1 MFTDGITNKL
11 VGCFY
16 PSTLTNCL
24 SQQTE
29 EEAVD
34 DVVLVRVYGNKT
46 DLLIDRN
53 AEKRNIQLLHTYG
66 FAPSLYAV
74 FKNGLAYEYVDG
86 VTLTTDTVKDPKV
99 WILVAKRL
107 AEMHKVTCGNDLPK
121 IAGLGRKTEKFLDL
135 LPEKFGSVDVQERY
149 VLKFYLTILFCYN
162 TIVFVI
168 SYLTFV
174 LLVV

>member
-16 PSTLTNCL
+16 PTTLTTNCL

-29 EEAVD
+29 DTSTVD

-46 DLLIDRN
+46 DLLIDRK

-86 VTLTTDTVKDPKV
+86 TTLTTDTVKDPKV

-107 AEMHKVTCGNDLPK
+107 AEMHKVSCGNDLPK
-121 IAGLGRKTEKFLDL
+121 VAGLGRKTDKFLDL
-135 LPEKFGSVDVQERY
+135 LPEKFDSEEVQERY
-149 VLKFYLTILFCYN
+149 VFYFI
-162 TIVFVI
+162 
-168 SYLTFV
+168 
-174 LLVV
+174 

>member
-16 PSTLTNCL
+16 PSTLTSNCL
-24 SQQTE
+24 SQQTTTDTS
-29 EEAVD
+29 AVD

-46 DLLIDRN
+46 DLLIDRK

-86 VTLTTDTVKDPKV
+86 VTLTPDTVKEPKV
-99 WILVAKRL
+99 WVLVAKRL
-107 AEMHKVTCGNDLPK
+107 AEMHKVSCGNDLPK
-121 IAGLGRKTEKFLDL
+121 VAGLRMKTDKFLDL
-135 LPEKFGSVDVQERY
+135 LPEKFDCSDVQERF
-149 VLKFYLTILFCYN
+149 VKFFFYYYLNMF
-162 TIVFVI
+162 
-168 SYLTFV
+168 
-174 LLVV
+174 LLQ

>member
-16 PSTLTNCL
+16 PSTITLNCL
-24 SQQTE
+24 TQQTTDTS
-29 EEAVD
+29 ATD

-46 DLLIDRN
+46 DLLIDRK

-86 VTLTTDTVKDPKV
+86 VTLTPETIQEPKV
-99 WILVAKRL
+99 WVLVAKRL
-107 AEMHKVTCGNDLPK
+107 AEMHKVSCGNDFPK
-121 IAGLGRKTEKFLDL
+121 IAGLRKKTDKFLNL
-135 LPEKFGSVDVQERY
+135 LPQKFDCLDVHERY
-149 VLKFYLTILFCYN
+149 VEFFFLIFF
-162 TIVFVI
+162 F
-168 SYLTFV
+168 
-174 LLVV
+174 LLQ